1 VKRVNLS
8 KAKAH
13 LGRYVREV
21 QAGETV
27 ILAERNIPVAEL
39 RALPTSGIGVKIS
52 VGVMDGMVEIP
63 DDFDEPLPEF
73 ERDFYGLKS

>member
-1 VKRVNLS
+1 MKRINLS

-21 QAGETV
+21 QSGETV

-39 RALPTSGIGVKIS
+39 RALPGSAVGVKIL

-63 DDFDEPLPEF
+63 EDFDGSLPEF
-73 ERDFYGLKS
+73 ERDFYGSK